1 LHSFSFLLFTVIIT
15 EWISCRFI
23 LTDISGST
31 TSAFSVT
38 SACLFSFLL
47 SAFLITEL
55 LFRENDRVGTIHVRA
70 FYMRRI
76 LRIWPLYFAAFF
88 GLVLLGHFL
97 RGASRKD
104 PASWLAFTF
113 FAGNWYI
120 CRYGWIPAYPV
131 NPLWSI
137 SVEEQFYIAIP
148 IQASYGRRRVVKAV
162 ALVLIAVAYVLI
174 IAYGRHP
181 RHGFSSQWTNSFV
194 QFQFFSAGALLS
206 LYLNG
211 RVPRWPV
218 AVRLA
223 APEQRLAAGSSPQW
237 SWAFR
242 PIRRTLQRSERPLAG
257 RYCWREPCSCFSAYS
272 GSRPS
277 IPKHLVYLGRIS
289 YGLYVFHELIYF
301 LIFKTFR
308 VRLSQLSD
316 ALHLSNWRGG
326 IGTVLALGLT
336 ILLAHLSYPFYER
349 PFLSLK
355 KHFTFVPSRD

>member
-223 APEQRLAAGSSPQW
+223 AAGAAVGCWFIASVVLGVQADTPHSTTLGAPVGWALLLAGTLLLFLSILGISTKYPEASRL
-237 SWAFR
+237 SWAHLLWS
-242 PIRRTLQRSERPLAG
+242 IRFP
-257 RYCWREPCSCFSAYS
+257 
-272 GSRPS
+272 
-277 IPKHLVYLGRIS
+277 
-289 YGLYVFHELIYF
+289 
-301 LIFKTFR
+301 
-308 VRLSQLSD
+308 
-316 ALHLSNWRGG
+316 
-326 IGTVLALGLT
+326 
-336 ILLAHLSYPFYER
+336 
-349 PFLSLK
+349 
-355 KHFTFVPSRD
+355 